1 MSGDA
6 EKTPGTDVAAAAVPA
21 AANQAELVAH
31 AREAMQQKRWEQA
44 LARWDACIA
53 SFGPR
58 PHWLSQK
65 AIALRRL
72 TRLDEA
78 DALYQTL
85 AREHPALSAGLDG
98 LAWNAFRRND
108 FPRALALFTRC
119 VELYPDKSVRTWN
132 RQRANLLLRLGRADE
147 AQALYRELV
156 EEDPED
162 VENRL
167 GHARAA
173 IESCRSAPDSDA
185 RRKALAREV
194 VETVVPKAPRAG
206 LQLLVALGAVK
217 EAGEALLR
225 VEREARTLEEI
236 ETCFLFTG
244 RLLERG
250 ARGAVWERLL
260 VRAREIGGAS
270 DLELR
275 LLLALEQFGEFVHA
289 FDARRGAGASPHRLL
304 LERVRDRLAK
314 PRSEVFQEAKVF
326 GIGLSRTGTTS
337 LSVALTALGIDTVH
351 WTNPLTHQ
359 LLSGVDF
366 FMFGASTD
374 CCVSGEFEK
383 LYYQYPNARFVWTTR
398 PLESWLA
405 SFREHHAIDS
415 WTDDA
420 EKLRRVFSAPECLHM
435 FAHAALEFELYL
447 NVDDLARAWRS
458 FDERVRHFFAN
469 KPKAKLL
476 EFDLFAGQ
484 GWPELCGFLGLAVP
498 AEPFP
503 RLNAAP

>member
-1 MSGDA
+1 MPDS
-6 EKTPGTDVAAAAVPA
+6 TVPSPA
-21 AANQAELVAH
+21 DQAELVAR

-44 LARWDACIA
+44 VARWDACVA
-53 SFGPR
+53 SFGAR
-58 PHWLSQK
+58 PQWLSQK

-72 TRLDEA
+72 DRLDEA

-119 VELYPDKSVRTWN
+119 IELYPDKSVHAWS
-132 RQRANLLLRLGRADE
+132 RQSANLLLRLGRADE
-147 AQALYRELV
+147 AEALYRKLV
-156 EEDPED
+156 EEDSED
-162 VENRL
+162 VESRL

-173 IESCRSAPDSDA
+173 IESCRNAPDSDA
-185 RRKALAREV
+185 RRKALTRDVA
-194 VETVVPKAPRAG
+194 ETVVPKAPRAG

-217 EAGEALLR
+217 EAGEALLGL
-225 VEREARTLEEI
+225 EREARTPEEL

-244 RLLERG
+244 RLIERG
-250 ARGAVWERLL
+250 MRGAVWERLL
-260 VRAREIGGAS
+260 NRARETGGAS

-275 LLLALEQFGEFVHA
+275 LLLALERFGEFVRT

-314 PRSEVFQEAKVF
+314 PRGEVFQEAKVF

-337 LSVALTALGIDTVH
+337 LSEALTMLGIDTAH
-351 WTNPLTHQ
+351 WTNPLTNQ
-359 LLSGVDF
+359 LLSDVDF
-366 FMFGASTD
+366 FMLGASTD
-374 CCVSGEFEK
+374 CCVSGAFEK
-383 LYYQYPNARFVWTTR
+383 LYYQYPNARFVWTRR

-405 SFREHHAIDS
+405 SFREHHANHS
-415 WTDDA
+415 WADDT
-420 EKLRRVFSAPECLHM
+420 EKLRRVFGAPECLHM

-447 NVDDLARAWRS
+447 NEDDLARAWRA

-476 EFDLFAGQ
+476 ELDLFAGQ
-484 GWPELCGFLGLAVP
+484 GWPELCGFLDLPIP

-503 RLNAAP
+503 RLNAAPSA